1 MRTLILIVACLLLAI
16 PCQGRTITV
25 DCNGSADFDN
35 IQAAIDDAN
44 DGDEIVV
51 NPCTYTGDGNR
62 DIDFL
67 GKAIT
72 VRSQNGPQSCV
83 IDCDAT
89 YDDNHRG
96 VYFVSGEDANSILD
110 GFTITNGY
118 VVVECYGGAAIYC
131 YQSCPTIR
139 NCVIT
144 HNTALLHP
152 ESRCACYGGGIYVG
166 QDSSPTMTN
175 CVISGNVVRRYG
187 LGAGVFCDMQS
198 HLSLH
203 NCTISTNTA
212 YGDHSEVGGIYCDHT
227 AALTIVNCTVAS
239 NATSGSAGG
248 IYLGWST
255 DFVALNSVVWG
266 NSPDQICDDGAGSC
280 AVTACDVQ
288 GGWPGDGNINDDPCF
303 AKLGYWDANGTPDD
317 HNDDFLVEG
326 DYHLK
331 SEGGRWEPNSESWV
345 LDDVT
350 SPCIDKGDWRS
361 SVGDEPYPNGGV
373 INMGA
378 YGGTAQASKSPA
390 ITCWEA
396 DECAG
401 QPFGDSSCD
410 GITNLA
416 DLFAIKAH
424 FGKSAP
430 WNGDECCVDFDHSG
444 QINLADL
451 FILKWGWK
459 YGPFSPSTL
468 NQNCPP

>member
-1 MRTLILIVACLLLAI
+1 MRTLIFIVVFLSLVLS
-16 PCQGRTITV
+16 CQGRTITV
-25 DCNGSADFDN
+25 DCNGAADFDN
-35 IQAAIDDAN
+35 IQAAINDAN

-51 NPCTYTGDGNR
+51 YPCTYTGDGNR

-72 VRSQNGPQSCV
+72 VRSQDGPQSCV
-83 IDCDAT
+83 IDCAGT
-89 YDDNHRG
+89 FEDNHRG
-96 VYFVSGEDANSILD
+96 FYFVSGEDANSILD

-118 VVVECYGGAAIYC
+118 VVTECEGGAAVYC
-131 YQSCPTIR
+131 YQSRPTIR

-144 HNTALLHP
+144 HNTARLHP
-152 ESRCACYGGGIYVG
+152 NSRCVCYGGGIYVG
-166 QDSSPTMTN
+166 QSSPTITH
-175 CVISGNVVRRYG
+175 CVISGNAVGRYG
-187 LGAGVFCDMQS
+187 LGGGVSCHLESQ
-198 HLSLH
+198 LSLH
-203 NCTISTNTA
+203 NCIISTNTA
-212 YGDHSEVGGIYCDHT
+212 YGDHSEGGGIYCGYT
-227 AALTIVNCTVAS
+227 AGLTIVNCTIAG
-239 NATSGSAGG
+239 NATSGYGGG
-248 IYLGWST
+248 ICLDDST
-255 DFVALNSVVWG
+255 DFIALNSILWR
-266 NSPDQICDDGAGSC
+266 NSANQIFGGGAGSR
-280 AVTACDVQ
+280 AVTTCDVQ
-288 GGWPGDGNINDDPCF
+288 GGWPGDGNIDADPCF
-303 AKLGYWDANGTPDD
+303 AKPGYWDANGTPED
-317 HNDDFLVEG
+317 HNDDFRVEG

-416 DLFAIKAH
+416 DLFALKAH

-444 QINLADL
+444 VVNLADL
-451 FILKWGWK
+451 FILKWGFK
-459 YGPFSPSTL
+459 LGSFSPSTA
-468 NQNCPP
+468 NQNCPL